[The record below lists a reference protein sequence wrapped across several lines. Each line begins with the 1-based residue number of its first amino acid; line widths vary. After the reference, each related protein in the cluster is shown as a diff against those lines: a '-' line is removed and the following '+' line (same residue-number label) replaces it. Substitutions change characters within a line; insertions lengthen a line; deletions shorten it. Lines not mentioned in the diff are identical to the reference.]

1 MEKVIQICSWTLA
14 RTLIAWAKF
23 LYVVAG
29 LTFAAFLMAGLWE
42 LAAWAL
48 RADWRTSGFEIPA
61 VLLLIVILLGAVA
74 YGSYLIGRGFKAVA
88 AGESENPGSAA
99 YYLMV
104 VCAGILIIGTILF
117 VL

>member
-1 MEKVIQICSWTLA
+1 MDRVIQTCSWTLA
-14 RTLIAWAKF
+14 RTLIAGAKC

-29 LTFAAFLMAGLWE
+29 LTFVAFLLAGFWE
-42 LAAWAL
+42 LVAWAF

-61 VLLLIVILLGAVA
+61 VLLLIVILLGAMA

-88 AGESENPGSAA
+88 AGKSGNPGSAA